1 MDFDRDLDVYLAP
14 ETDLVFETLRFFTWD
29 LVLDLLLED
38 FYVFL
43 GVFDFLTFDLRWDY
57 NGSM

>member
-1 MDFDRDLDVYLAP
+1 M
-14 ETDLVFETLRFFTWD
+14 FETLRFFTYD
-29 LVLDLLLED
+29 FVLDLLLED

-43 GVFDFLTFDLRWDY
+43 GVFDFLTFDFFCDY